1 MMEETLVVIVRG
13 TIAFFTLLIFARLLG
28 KQQMANLTFFDYING
43 ITIGSMAGTL
53 ATDLSTKAFA
63 HWVGLATFVALTFL
77 FQFVTLKNRNL
88 ARIVD
93 GEPVMVI
100 ANGKILEKNLADSRI
115 KIDDLL
121 MMLRQ
126 KNIFDIT
133 QVAFAIYE
141 PDGSLSVLPRAEY
154 QPVTPKD
161 LGLSVQPA
169 GLMTEFVVDGE
180 LLEQNLAKRKKDK
193 AWLHR
198 QLKAQGV
205 RDIKEVNLAALLPDG
220 QLYVDKYTDRIGD
233 EQPFVDKS
241 GVH

>member
-1 MMEETLVVIVRG
+1 MDEALVVVVRG

-53 ATDLSTKAFA
+53 ATDLSTKAWA

-77 FQFVTLKNRNL
+77 FQFVTLKNRKL
-88 ARIVD
+88 AQVVD
-93 GEPVMVI
+93 GQPVTVI
-100 ANGKILEKNLADSRI
+100 ANGKILEKNLARSRI

-133 QVAFAIYE
+133 QVAYAIYE
-141 PDGSLSVLPRAEY
+141 PDGSLSVLPKAEY

-161 LGLSVQPA
+161 LGLSVEPA
-169 GLMTEFVVDGE
+169 GLMTELIVDGHV
-180 LLEQNLAKRKKDK
+180 LEENLSKRNKDK
-193 AWLHR
+193 AWLKR

-205 RDIKEVNLAALLPDG
+205 GDVKEVSLAALLPG
-220 QLYVDKYTDRIGD
+220 GRLYVDKYFDGIGD
-233 EQPFVDKS
+233 ESIYGGDGPGQY
-241 GVH
+241 

>member
-1 MMEETLVVIVRG
+1 MMDEALVVVVRG

-53 ATDLSTKAFA
+53 ATDLSTKAWA

-77 FQFVTLKNRNL
+77 FQFVTLKNRKL
-88 ARIVD
+88 AQVVD
-93 GEPVMVI
+93 GQPVTVI
-100 ANGKILEKNLADSRI
+100 ANGKILEKNLARSRI

-133 QVAFAIYE
+133 QVAYAIYE
-141 PDGSLSVLPRAEY
+141 PDGSLSVLPKAEY

-161 LGLSVQPA
+161 LGLSVEPA
-169 GLMTEFVVDGE
+169 GLMTELIVDGHV
-180 LLEQNLAKRKKDK
+180 LEENLSKRNKDK
-193 AWLHR
+193 AWLKR

-205 RDIKEVNLAALLPDG
+205 GDVKEVSLAALL
-220 QLYVDKYTDRIGD
+220 
-233 EQPFVDKS
+233 
-241 GVH
+241 